1 MVLNWL
7 KKKMK
12 KINLLT
18 GVMVLIS
25 ISSFIVVYALNNNAV
40 PGRTVG
46 YRIYVESDYAYV
58 THNDGIEIISTE
70 NKQEPNVVGNVD
82 LNDGAW
88 GIEKEGDLFY
98 IAAASNGLVI
108 ANVSNPETP
117 IIISQTSV
125 EGGALNIAFQN
136 ELAFVLLGSNTM
148 VIFNVTD
155 PSSPIRVATY
165 TNSQASDYRDVI
177 ISGETLFIADAGRG
191 VDILNVSQPSTPSL
205 INTIIT
211 TAPIAL
217 FKHDDVLFLGCHG
230 VGVKWYN
237 VSDLTSPVVK
247 GNYQEFQGEAYG
259 VWGNSTHLYVAD
271 LQKGVYCLNI
281 AEGSPVSKSFHYL
294 KAAPHGVSG
303 YGNYV
308 YLADQDF
315 RFMIFDDHL
324 NCLYTGHIISYVIP
338 IIIAVISVGIITYSR
353 ISIKKKKNLVV
364 E

>member
-1 MVLNWL
+1 M
-7 KKKMK
+7 KKK
-12 KINLLT
+12 NLLIV
-18 GVMVLIS
+18 VMVFLS
-25 ISSFIVVYALNNNAV
+25 VTSFIFVYAANNNAI

-58 THNDGIEIISTE
+58 THNDGVEIINTE
-70 NKQEPNVVGNVD
+70 NKQHPNVVGNVD

-108 ANVSNPETP
+108 ANVSNPEAP
-117 IIISQTSV
+117 VIISQTTIV
-125 EGGALNIAFQN
+125 GGALNLAFRN
-136 ELAFVLLGSNTM
+136 GLAFVLLGSNSLA
-148 VIFNVTD
+148 IFNVTN
-155 PSSPIRVATY
+155 PSLPFRIATY
-165 TNSQASDYRDVI
+165 TSSQASDYRDII

-191 VDILNVSQPSTPSL
+191 VEILNVSQPSTPFL
-205 INTIIT
+205 VNTIST
-211 TAPIAL
+211 SAPIAL

-247 GNYQEFQGEAYG
+247 GSYQEFQGEAYG

-281 AEGSPVSKSFHYL
+281 AEGSPVSKIYHYL
-294 KAAPHGVSG
+294 EAAPHGISG
-303 YGNYV
+303 YGDYV
-308 YLADQDF
+308 YLADQDS

-324 NCLYTGHIISYVIP
+324 NCLYAGHIISYVIP
-338 IIIAVISVGIITYSR
+338 IIISVVSAGIIIYSR
-353 ISIKKKKNLVV
+353 ISIKKKKIPNK
-364 E
+364 